1 MYATYRQTNL
11 SINSANVAVQRT
23 HRISRSV
30 SRALAS
36 RPSAS
41 KTLSRNTRNAV
52 TCGESA
58 TSVSATKKSARREAI
73 CALAIL
79 VPGLLSAPYAAL
91 AGTKTGAA
99 ADKGVGDCYPVC
111 NAGGKEAR
119 DKEYE
124 EMMAMIAANKKKA
137 AAAPAPTAE

>member
-1 MYATYRQTNL
+1 MIYLVSVLGIWFFPYRHL
-11 SINSANVAVQRT
+11 
-23 HRISRSV
+23 ISLGLHDS
-30 SRALAS
+30 
-36 RPSAS
+36 
-41 KTLSRNTRNAV
+41 
-52 TCGESA
+52 
-58 TSVSATKKSARREAI
+58 
-73 CALAIL
+73 
-79 VPGLLSAPYAAL
+79 GLLSAPYAAL